1 MMSITLRDKLVETAL
16 AWQDRYGVAPAIT
29 TAISEYDAAITLLGM
44 SEEAFRQSQL
54 RTTAVQRGYDFVRD
68 GMRYQIKANRPSGRP
83 GSKVT
88 LCAKARNYEW
98 DYLIW
103 ILYDREYR
111 IQEAWEWSVADYIA
125 AFDHVTR
132 ISPDHMRLGRSAL
145 QHRTCGIV
153 GEHIADANVSGQH
166 LV

>member
-1 MMSITLRDKLVETAL
+1 MSITLRDRLVENAL

-29 TAISEYDAAITLLGM
+29 AAISEYDAAIMLLGM
-44 SEEAFRQSQL
+44 SEDDFRKSQL
-54 RTTAVQRGYDFVRD
+54 QATAVQRGYDFIRHD
-68 GMRYQIKANRPSGRP
+68 ARYQIKANRPSGKP

-103 ILYDREYR
+103 ILYDQEYR
-111 IQEAWEWSVADYIA
+111 VQEAWEWAVADYIA

-132 ISPDHMRLGRSAL
+132 LSPSHMRLGKPLWSS
-145 QHRTCGIV
+145 CV
-153 GEHIADANVSGQH
+153 
-166 LV
+166 

>member
-1 MMSITLRDKLVETAL
+1 LVVAVEKMSNTLRDRLVETAL
-16 AWQDRYGVAPAIT
+16 AWQDRYGVAPTIT

-44 SEEAFRQSQL
+44 SEEELRHSQI
-54 RTTAVQRGYDFVRD
+54 RATAVQRGYDFVRD
-68 GMRYQIKANRPSGRP
+68 GVRYQIKANRPSGRP

-88 LCAKARNYEW
+88 LCVKARNYEW

-111 IQEAWEWSVADYIA
+111 IQEAWEWHVADYIA

-132 ISPDHMRLGRSAL
+132 ISPDHMRRGRLRSGLSREPQITLA
-145 QHRTCGIV
+145 
-153 GEHIADANVSGQH
+153 HIA
-166 LV
+166 

>member
-1 MMSITLRDKLVETAL
+1 MTLRERLVETAL
-16 AWQDRYGVAPAIT
+16 VWQGQYGVAPAIT

-44 SEEAFRQSQL
+44 ADDDYRQSQL
-54 RTTAVQRGYDFVRD
+54 QATAVQRGYDFICD

-88 LCAKARNYEW
+88 LCGKARNYEW

-111 IQEAWEWSVADYIA
+111 IEEAWEWAVADYIA

-132 ISPDHMRLGRSAL
+132 ISPDHMRGGKCVWGTNPLPADGCRLG
-145 QHRTCGIV
+145 
-153 GEHIADANVSGQH
+153 
-166 LV
+166 

>member
-1 MMSITLRDKLVETAL
+1 MSLRDRLVETAL
-16 AWQDRYGVAPAIT
+16 AWQDRYGVAPSIT
-29 TAISEYDAAITLLGM
+29 TAISEYDAAVTLLGM

-54 RTTAVQRGYDFVRD
+54 KATAVQRGYDFTRD
-68 GMRYQIKANRPSGRP
+68 GIRYQVKANRPSGRP

-88 LCAKARNYEW
+88 LCAKARNYDW

-111 IQEAWEWSVADYIA
+111 VQEAWEWPVADYMA

-132 ISPDHMRLGRSAL
+132 LSPSHMRLGKSSWNDLAHQLEVRAP
-145 QHRTCGIV
+145 RR
-153 GEHIADANVSGQH
+153 E
-166 LV
+166 